1 MITPRTYEPEK
12 SFAKEFRRAYGLQG
26 AGDMDGGN

>member
-1 MITPRTYEPEK
+1 MNTPRTYEPENG
-12 SFAKEFRRAYGLQG
+12 FAKELRRAYGLQE